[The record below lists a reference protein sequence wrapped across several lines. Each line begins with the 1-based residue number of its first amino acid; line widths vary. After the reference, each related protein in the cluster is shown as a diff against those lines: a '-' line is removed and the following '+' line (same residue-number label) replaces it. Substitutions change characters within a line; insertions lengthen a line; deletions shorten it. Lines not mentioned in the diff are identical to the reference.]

1 MWTDFLASSW
11 ILLADWNLLSVSK
24 YTQRQ
29 SYFQLLL
36 YGLEVNRS
44 ETRCVLLVVVVS
56 SSSLWSDKRVI
67 DIPISDRLQQPIQS
81 LKRWLT
87 ITILSNCDT
96 MPQKCRATPN
106 LALQQSTDH
115 IFFACRN
122 VRNRNTNTVYVL
134 CICTAGR
141 SAWTPD
147 YASTPNC
154 KTVKNPEQ
162 DMKVGLILIQ
172 FRMRQHLTTHLHPA
186 VKNPFHSLCSR

>member
-44 ETRCVLLVVVVS
+44 ETRCVLLVVVL

-106 LALQQSTDH
+106 LASQQSTYH
-115 IFFACRN
+115 IFFCMSQRKESKYKHGICIMYMYSREIS
-122 VRNRNTNTVYVL
+122 VNTWL
-134 CICTAGR
+134 CIYTKLQNSQESRAGHEGR
-141 SAWTPD
+141 TNINSIPHEATPD
-147 YASTPNC
+147 NASASSSQ
-154 KTVKNPEQ
+154 E
-162 DMKVGLILIQ
+162 
-172 FRMRQHLTTHLHPA
+172 
-186 VKNPFHSLCSR
+186 SLSFLV